1 NVPAVPLDQLAGL
14 KVTRL
19 GKRHPSEPVV
29 RSSTPYGEP
38 VYWIG
43 PAGGASDF
51 ADDTDFGATQQ
62 SIASITPLRLDLTHY
77 DQLPQIEGGA
87 NPVCVGRG
95 APRRFLPD
103 PSTVPVVPA
112 WAAGLPPPIAIRA
125 FSVRG
130 QRGGRGLLRLCVNL
144 ALAKVSLK
152 GLERQRAKY
161 QTIPGLIR
169 KELVVAWFH
178 VCASRA

>member
-1 NVPAVPLDQLAGL
+1 MLLNVNIPAVPLEQLAGL

-62 SIASITPLRLDLTHY
+62 YMASITPLRLDLTHY
-77 DQLPQIEGGA
+77 EQLPQVEGWA
-87 NPVCVGRG
+87 DPICVS
-95 APRRFLPD
+95 RR
-103 PSTVPVVPA
+103 
-112 WAAGLPPPIAIRA
+112 
-125 FSVRG
+125 
-130 QRGGRGLLRLCVNL
+130 
-144 ALAKVSLK
+144 
-152 GLERQRAKY
+152 
-161 QTIPGLIR
+161 
-169 KELVVAWFH
+169 
-178 VCASRA
+178 